1 MVTRKQTVLY
11 NLFDWPT
18 RRHARL
24 VVVGIANTM
33 DLPERELIPKVRSRL
48 GTGADARVVFKPYS
62 REQIVA
68 IVRERIATCGV
79 FDDSAISMIAA
90 KVRHKGDIR
99 HALQLSR
106 RAIDVCERRLADAA
120 RAERRGRASS
130 SAPSSSSAK
139 KKNKARVTI
148 PDVNSAYTD
157 LQSSLCD
164 AAVRRASLF
173 EKVLIVAIIK
183 TQRSERAHGG
193 SVAMEEDEEEE
204 SDGSMEVAFL
214 RVYDTF
220 SHICRSSRSRGGWS
234 RSDGVFDDMDGARD
248 FGDGSGAESGAQ
260 SCAPWNSGVVRVP
273 LTLGACLPA
282 PLPAVDAARRAA
294 DSVPTVYEMMDVA
307 RRLSAFGIFDIMP
320 KVGHHFPC
328 VALIPSVDVLAC
340 VSILASARVPLLLLL
355 LGPHA
360 PVAPCSIYHALPP
373 LRFACLAETR

>member
-1 MVTRKQTVLY
+1 
-11 NLFDWPT
+11 
-18 RRHARL
+18 
-24 VVVGIANTM
+24 M

-79 FDDSAISMIAA
+79 FDDSAIGMIAA

-106 RAIDVCERRLADAA
+106 RAIDVCERRLAEAA
-120 RAERRGRASS
+120 RAERRARDSS
-130 SAPSSSSAK
+130 SASAAAAAAK

-148 PDVNSAYTD
+148 PDVNRAYTD

-164 AAVRRASLF
+164 AAVRHASLF
-173 EKVLIVAIIK
+173 EKMLIVALIK

-193 SVAMEEDEEEE
+193 TLAMGEEDEEEEE

-234 RSDGVFDDMDGARD
+234 RSDGAFDDVDDVDGMDGA
-248 FGDGSGAESGAQ
+248 GDAGDDEADSGADSG
-260 SCAPWNSGVVRVP
+260 APWNSGVARVP

-294 DSVPTVYEMMDVA
+294 DSVPTVYEMLDVA

-328 VALIPSVDVLAC
+328 VALIPSVDVLTC
-340 VSILASARVPLLLLL
+340 V
-355 LGPHA
+355 
-360 PVAPCSIYHALPP
+360 
-373 LRFACLAETR
+373 T

>member
-1 MVTRKQTVLY
+1 MWLLPSLLSYARDARALRASQPSLSLLLLSLTFPLRRHNTRARRPGVLY
-11 NLFDWPT
+11 NLFDWANT
-18 RRHARL
+18 KNSQFIL
-24 VVVGIANTM
+24 VAIANTM

-79 FDDSAISMIAA
+79 FDDSAIGMIAA

-106 RAIDVCERRLADAA
+106 RAIDVCERRLAEAA
-120 RAERRGRASS
+120 RAERRARDSS
-130 SAPSSSSAK
+130 SASAAAAAAK

-148 PDVNSAYTD
+148 PDVNRAYTD

-164 AAVRRASLF
+164 AAVRHASLF
-173 EKVLIVAIIK
+173 EKMLIVALIK

-193 SVAMEEDEEEE
+193 TLAMGEEDEEEEE

-234 RSDGVFDDMDGARD
+234 RSDGAFDDVDDVDAMDGA
-248 FGDGSGAESGAQ
+248 GDAGDDEADSGADSGVPNSNPKTRCDRAD
-260 SCAPWNSGVVRVP
+260 SGAPWNSGVARVP

-294 DSVPTVYEMMDVA
+294 DGNNA
-307 RRLSAFGIFDIMP
+307 R
-320 KVGHHFPC
+320 C
-328 VALIPSVDVLAC
+328 W
-340 VSILASARVPLLLLL
+340 
-355 LGPHA
+355 
-360 PVAPCSIYHALPP
+360 
-373 LRFACLAETR
+373 